1 MWWEQEYLM
10 PVLLTNILD
19 CEIMALGCF
28 LSAPSTK
35 LLDFQ
40 CLVGLNILSTI
51 LTSTLQFLTSTLL
64 QTQQC
69 LLYSLLDGSKS
80 YLKARAL

>member
-1 MWWEQEYLM
+1 MHLFNSQHELSNYCSGITEAWSGTVWWEQKYLM

-19 CEIMALGCF
+19 CEIMALGSF

-40 CLVGLNILSTI
+40 CLVGLTGLSTN
-51 LTSTLQFLTSTLL
+51 
-64 QTQQC
+64 
-69 LLYSLLDGSKS
+69 SL
-80 YLKARAL
+80 